1 MAEMGMKGML
11 WLPDVSVW
19 ERAAMAAEPVQGE
32 KVLLR
37 NTVKFRGVTARDQVS
52 FLCIRGG
59 CLLGC
64 PPRSG
69 AGRLWKGHV
78 GSECHAAQQEG
89 EDRQRRICGA

>member
-59 CLLGC
+59 M
-64 PPRSG
+64 PPR
-69 AGRLWKGHV
+69 V
-78 GSECHAAQQEG
+78 PTAQWGWEAVEG
-89 EDRQRRICGA
+89 PCGE